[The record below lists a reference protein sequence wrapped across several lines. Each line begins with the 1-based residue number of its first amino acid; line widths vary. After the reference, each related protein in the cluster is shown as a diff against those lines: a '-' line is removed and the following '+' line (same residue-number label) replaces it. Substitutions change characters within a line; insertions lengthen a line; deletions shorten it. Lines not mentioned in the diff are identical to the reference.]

1 MTLWQRIKSWF
12 GFKPKAVPSKFG
24 SSYDFNDDHYID
36 KADVSLPYPSSV
48 RGIRNTSTKDQP
60 ATEKNGVFIKDGILS
75 AGSQRD
81 TWAEVQPVRRS
92 TPTPAQASRPTPVR
106 SHGESECSHN
116 YGARIGGVT
125 TSSLRSDG
133 SFVDGMLTGY
143 LVGEALEAVGDFI
156 SGDGSDGF
164 TETRSTPDRAEALG
178 TAPVTDSTSVWQEP
192 ARVADVPTSSNWN
205 DSGTTSWGNSSSS
218 TIDGGSN
225 WISDVAESA
234 SSIFSD

>member
-24 SSYDFNDDHYID
+24 SSYDFNDDHYIEEVNQGRPSLSEV
-36 KADVSLPYPSSV
+36 KANDLPYPASV
-48 RGIRNTSTKDQP
+48 RGIRNASTK
-60 ATEKNGVFIKDGILS
+60 EKNGVFIKDGILS

-81 TWAEVQPVRRS
+81 NFADVQPVRRA

-106 SHGESECSHN
+106 SYGESECDHN
-116 YGARIGGVT
+116 YSARIGGVT

-143 LVGEALEAVGDFI
+143 LVGEALEAVGDLI
-156 SGDGSDGF
+156 SGGRSDGF
-164 TETRSTPDRAEALG
+164 TETRSAPEPTP
-178 TAPVTDSTSVWQEP
+178 VWQEP
-192 ARVADVPTSSNWN
+192 APIAAPVSSSSWN
-205 DSGTTSWGNSSSS
+205 DSGSTNWGGSNSS